1 MCARCFI
8 FQNDSCRRASSGEH
22 LHLGVI
28 RHTNLTFRPTFE
40 LNFVGGSWDRDA
52 SVGAVETLVAAHC
65 AQGGMAVVSTHLPMR
80 LPGEATL
87 ALEAAGGARA
97 A

>member
-1 MCARCFI
+1 
-8 FQNDSCRRASSGEH
+8 EH

-52 SVGAVETLVAAHC
+52 SVGAVDPFGWLAP
-65 AQGGMAVVSTHLPMR
+65 QGFDPWAWRFRNHASNPLLNNAG
-80 LPGEATL
+80 
-87 ALEAAGGARA
+87 ALSPQLWRNGQAPPLQ
-97 A
+97 